1 MSNTL
6 TLNAD
11 QSPEITGQEQ
21 GVELTDD
28 ERESLEIGE
37 KLVGEQDKLLAGK
50 YKTAEELEKAYG
62 ELERK
67 LGSKEET
74 TEEAT
79 TETNEEIATQPEA
92 EVTFLNSLWEE
103 AQGDGEF
110 KQETLS
116 KLNEMSQQD
125 LAQEYLNY
133 RASKTTQITT
143 EDIKQ
148 IQQVAGGEQGYKE
161 MMSWATENVP
171 KGDLEMFDSVLE
183 KDDPL
188 AAFFAVQALNYR
200 YRDAMG
206 VEGEMLTGKAAR
218 TEQIGYKS
226 QAELVAAMNDPRY
239 DNDPAYRQQVIAK
252 LDQSKDLEF

>member
-1 MSNTL
+1 MAETL
-6 TLNAD
+6 TVDTTPQTETLGEA
-11 QSPEITGQEQ
+11 
-21 GVELTDD
+21 LTSD
-28 ERESLEIGE
+28 EKESLEIGE
-37 KLVGEQDKLLAGK
+37 KMVEQQEQLLAGK
-50 YKTAEELEKAYG
+50 YKNAEELEKAYV
-62 ELERK
+62 ELQQK

-92 EVTFLNSLWEE
+92 EATFLNSLWEE

-110 KQETLS
+110 KQETIS

-133 RASKTTQITT
+133 RASKTTQITA

-148 IQQVAGGEQGYKE
+148 IQQVTGGEQGYKE

-218 TEQIGYKS
+218 SELPGFRS
-226 QAELVAAMNDPRY
+226 QAELIAAMSDPKY
-239 DNDPAYRQQVIAK
+239 DKDPAYRQDILNK